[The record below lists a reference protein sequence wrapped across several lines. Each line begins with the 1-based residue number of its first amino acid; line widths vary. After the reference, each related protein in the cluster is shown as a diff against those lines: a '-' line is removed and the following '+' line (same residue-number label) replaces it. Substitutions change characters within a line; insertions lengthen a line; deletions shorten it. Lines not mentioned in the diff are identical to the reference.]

1 MAVHTRLTKR
11 EISDILRVYRIGN
24 LLNFS
29 GIQEGIENTNY
40 KIKTTN
46 NYYILTIF
54 EERVNKKNLPFFLNL
69 MLNNKPLL
77 LNLILFVSFV
87 ALISAFFIEYVLGHQ
102 PCNLCILER
111 IPYLLAIV
119 IILLNYKFSQF
130 EKLFLVLLIIVFFTA
145 TIMSVYHFGI
155 EQGFIEESLV
165 CDLKDGSGATSKEAI
180 LKQLQEQ
187 KVSCKDV
194 TFKIFGLSLTTYNI
208 VISVLITINTLKI
221 YLNDAKSN

>member
-1 MAVHTRLTKR
+1 
-11 EISDILRVYRIGN
+11 
-24 LLNFS
+24 
-29 GIQEGIENTNY
+29 
-40 KIKTTN
+40 
-46 NYYILTIF
+46 
-54 EERVNKKNLPFFLNL
+54 
-69 MLNNKPLL
+69 MLNNKSLF

-87 ALISAFFIEYVLGHQ
+87 ALMSAFFIEYVLGHQ

-130 EKLFLVLLIIVFFTA
+130 EKLFLVLLIIVFLTA
-145 TIMSVYHFGI
+145 TILSVYHFGI

-165 CDLKDGSGATSKEAI
+165 CELKNSSEVTSKEEI

-208 VISVLITINTLKI
+208 VISILITINTLKI
-221 YLNDAKSN
+221 YLNYAKSK

>member
-1 MAVHTRLTKR
+1 
-11 EISDILRVYRIGN
+11 
-24 LLNFS
+24 
-29 GIQEGIENTNY
+29 
-40 KIKTTN
+40 
-46 NYYILTIF
+46 
-54 EERVNKKNLPFFLNL
+54 
-69 MLNNKPLL
+69 MLNNKSLF

-87 ALISAFFIEYVLGHQ
+87 ALLSAFFIEYVLGHQ

-111 IPYLLAIV
+111 IPYVIAIV

-130 EKLFLVLLIIVFFTA
+130 EKIFLVLLVIVFLTA
-145 TIMSVYHFGI
+145 TILSVYHFLI

-165 CDLKDGSGATSKEAI
+165 CDLKNGSEATSKEEI

-208 VISVLITINTLKI
+208 VISILITINALKI
-221 YLNDAKSN
+221 YLNYAKSK